1 MLGSPETGAI
11 GACRAKSAKSRRC
24 QHQPLATLW
33 EWGGSRAMES
43 QASDLEREL
52 REAEEAQAEAEAALK
67 RAATA
72 RAEAEA
78 AQRRARE
85 EQEASRRAWAQAVVD
100 AYDSDLAAAETAIRD
115 ASDRFADA
123 AVRDISAAVTA
134 YMEWAEASLRHYTLQ
149 VRAATVAPLLD
160 LEATPGEQLS
170 PPPFS
175 QALDAAIELHVAAL
189 SGRIRDEVADE
200 IRTRLGDNT
209 QFDLEGTS
217 LSNIG
222 IEQ

>member
-1 MLGSPETGAI
+1 MTRPSSTSQTG
-11 GACRAKSAKSRRC
+11 
-24 QHQPLATLW
+24 
-33 EWGGSRAMES
+33 
-43 QASDLEREL
+43 DLEREM

-67 RAATA
+67 RAAMA

-78 AQRRARE
+78 AQRRARV
-85 EQEASRRAWAQAVVD
+85 EQEASRRAWAQDVVD
-100 AYDSDLAAAETAIRD
+100 AYDSDLATAETAIRD

-149 VRAATVAPLLD
+149 VRVATVAPLLD
-160 LEATPGEQLS
+160 LEATAGERLN

-189 SGRIRDEVADE
+189 SGRIRDEAADE
-200 IRTRLGDNT
+200 IRTRFGDTLELDLGVT
-209 QFDLEGTS
+209 RP
-217 LSNIG
+217 SNVG
-222 IEQ
+222 NEQ